1 MRIDKDD
8 MVAGVVFTSWM
19 PGSPDIR
26 SADVCWSAPL
36 HVVNASIAWPIR
48 GGATRDSDPAQIEQ
62 RSERVDALKQDFDLI
77 SEREQL
83 RGADLSRECPSY
95 SAASPS
101 ETDQSIRSKRA
112 TPSDRDAILS
122 TE

>member
-1 MRIDKDD
+1 
-8 MVAGVVFTSWM
+8 MVSRHGAVGSFTSRV

-83 RGADLSRECPSY
+83 RLEGLTSVENALRTRPLHHQRRIKVSVQNEPLLLI
-95 SAASPS
+95 A
-101 ETDQSIRSKRA
+101 TQS
-112 TPSDRDAILS
+112 
-122 TE
+122 